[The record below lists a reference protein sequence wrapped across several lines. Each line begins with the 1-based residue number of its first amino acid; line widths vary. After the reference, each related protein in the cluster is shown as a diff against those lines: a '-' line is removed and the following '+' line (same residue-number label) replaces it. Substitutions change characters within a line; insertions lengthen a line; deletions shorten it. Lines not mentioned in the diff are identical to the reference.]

1 MKKLQRLG
9 KSLMLPVACLPV
21 AAILMGIGYWID
33 SDGWGGN
40 NIAAAFLIK
49 AGGAIIDNMGILFAV
64 GVAVGMSDDGDG
76 TAGLAGLVA
85 WLTTTT
91 LLATGTVGMFFAKT
105 IADNSTFLMIIQK
118 SAEGESIVNPAFGKI
133 ANQFIGI
140 LCGLIAS
147 YAYNKFKNTKLP
159 TALSFFSGRRCVA
172 IVTSFISIA
181 VSVILLFIWPIVF
194 SGLVAFGEAILKTG
208 PIGAGIFGF
217 FNRLL
222 IPTGMHHALNSVF
235 WFDVAGIN
243 DIGKF
248 LGTVG
253 GGIKGETGLYQT
265 GFFPVMMFGLPGAAL
280 AMYHTADSKK
290 KKIAAG
296 LLLGAAVSSFFT
308 GITEPLEFA
317 FMFLAPALYLVHAGL
332 TAISMAICAALP
344 IRSGFGFSAGFVDW
358 FLSLNNPMAENP
370 ILLIP
375 IGLVFGVI
383 YYVVFR
389 FAITK
394 FNLKTPGREDDDV
407 SEDEKKLD
415 ILTGDYTAVAKQILE
430 GLGGK
435 ENIAS
440 IDNCIT
446 RLRVE
451 IKNYEDVSE
460 KKIKLAGIAGVIRPS
475 KTDVQVIVG
484 TKVQFVADEIKQLLK

>member
-33 SDGWGGN
+33 PNDWGGG
-40 NIAAAFLIK
+40 NILAAILIK
-49 AGGAIIDNMGILFAV
+49 AGGAIIDNMGILFAI
-64 GVAVGMSDDGDG
+64 GVAVGMSDDGEG
-76 TAGLAGLVA
+76 TSALAGLVS
-85 WLTTTT
+85 WLTITT
-91 LLATGTVGMFFAKT
+91 LLSSGTVGMFFGST
-105 IADNSTFLMIIQK
+105 IAENKTFAMIIQNVD
-118 SAEGESIVNPAFGKI
+118 GVSIVNPAFGKI
-133 ANQFIGI
+133 QNQFMGI
-140 LCGLIAS
+140 LCGIIA
-147 YAYNKFKNTKLP
+147 ALVYNRFKNTKLP

-181 VSVILLFIWPIVF
+181 VSVALLFVWPFIY

-208 PIGAGIFGF
+208 PVGAGIFGF

-235 WFDVAGIN
+235 WFDVAGID

-248 LGTVG
+248 LGSVG
-253 GGIKGETGLYQT
+253 GGERGVTGLYQT

-280 AMYHTADSKK
+280 AMYHTAKSKK

-296 LLLGAAVSSFFT
+296 LLLGAAVASFFT

-317 FMFLAPALYLVHAGL
+317 FMFLAPALYLVHAVL
-332 TAISMAICAALP
+332 TGISMALCAFLP
-344 IRSGFGFSAGFVDW
+344 VRSGFGFSAGFVDW
-358 FLSLNNPMAENP
+358 ILSLKNPMAVNP
-370 ILLIP
+370 WLIVP
-375 IGLVFGVI
+375 IGLAFGVI
-383 YYVVFR
+383 YYVIFR

-394 FNLKTPGREDDDV
+394 FNLKTPGREDDEV

-415 ILTGDYTAVAKQILE
+415 ILTGDYTAVAEAIIE

-440 IDNCIT
+440 LENCIT

-451 IKNYEDVSE
+451 VKNYETVSE
-460 KKIKLAGIAGVIRPS
+460 KKIKAAGAAGVIRPS
-475 KTDVQVIVG
+475 KTSVQVIIG
-484 TKVQFVADEIKQLLK
+484 TKVQFVADEMKKLMK